1 MEKFKVVLADT
12 DSIFFTK
19 QDQSPFLKEEIEKLT
34 FEFNEYFDELI
45 NWEVNGFFPK
55 LLAIRTKNYVYQTE
69 DGKIKFKGSAL
80 RSPTLEPA
88 LKEFIDRIIF
98 CLMNDKS
105 KEEMVQIY
113 NSYIEEIFN
122 LKSIER
128 WAMRKTISDKTLNS
142 TRKNETKIADAIE
155 GTEIQEGD
163 RAWFYTRTDNS
174 LDSIQNFNGDYCKV
188 TLLNKLYK
196 TSLRFST
203 VLPVKEMFLNYS
215 LKTKRVLLEPIIPLE
230 QIQQIM

>member
-1 MEKFKVVLADT
+1 MLCDT
-12 DSIFFTK
+12 DSVQLAK
-19 QDQSPFLKEEIEKLT
+19 PDSSPFSKQEIDSLLESFNKQFPPKIVWELNTT
-34 FEFNEYFDELI
+34 FQ
-45 NWEVNGFFPK
+45 K
-55 LLAIRTKNYVYQTE
+55 LLVLRIKNYVYQTE

-88 LKEFIDRIIF
+88 LKEFIDKIVF
-98 CLMNDKS
+98 SLMNDKP
-105 KEEMVQIY
+105 KEEMVKIY

-122 LKSIER
+122 LKDPNR

-174 LDSIQNFNGDYCKV
+174 LDLIQNFTGDYSKV
-188 TLLNKLYK
+188 VLLNKLYK
-196 TSLRFST
+196 TSLRFET
-203 VLPVKEMFLNYS
+203 VLNVKSMFINYS
-215 LKTKRVLLEPIIPLE
+215 LKTRRKLLEPIIPLE
-230 QIQQIM
+230 QIQAIM